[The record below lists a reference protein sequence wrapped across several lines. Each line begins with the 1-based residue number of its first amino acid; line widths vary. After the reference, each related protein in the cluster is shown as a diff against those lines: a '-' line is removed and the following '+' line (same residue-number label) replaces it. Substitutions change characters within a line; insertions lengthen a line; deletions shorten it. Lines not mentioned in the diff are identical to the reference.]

1 MNDLVPVDKILG
13 MKNVRDR
20 KSSKLYLIQQ
30 GYIKKGFHCFNIHNV
45 NFENAPLVIYFR
57 ISLALCLES
66 NDDIEYMARVSYFS
80 AFGCLMYV
88 KVCSHPIFSHT

>member
-13 MKNVRDR
+13 MKIVGDR

-66 NDDIEYMARVSYFS
+66 GDDIEYMSRVRYSS
-80 AFGCLMYV
+80 AIGCLIYV
-88 KVCSHPIFSHT
+88 KVCSHPSLCHA